1 MVQFHHLYEQE
12 IYPLPLEDG
21 FLVYAPLS
29 GLMMPMASDEVK
41 RLENHLATSSEDRE
55 AEELIAYINHER
67 KGRRTIPAKHSPS
80 EIHKLT
86 ILPTHR
92 CNFRCSYCYSSEGR
106 QNKTLTR
113 EKAIAMIDYF
123 IDKHRTSLTDLW
135 LAILGGGEPFLSPGL
150 TAEIIVHARKRAKE
164 QGFNLGI
171 GLTTNGS
178 LYDENLARVMVE
190 NAVSLGVSF
199 EVLEEIQNQQRQ
211 HYGKVV
217 ETVAK
222 YMDAGVDITIKSI
235 ITPANVFRLNEM
247 VVEMHR
253 LFPLVKKYKLQIV
266 EDPDIFS
273 ERKTMEMF
281 YADFTRYFFQA
292 EATGRDLGIDVYV
305 LASKYADML
314 IEHYCGGEMCLTP
327 EGTITI
333 CHRKSSSKELG
344 YEDFVY
350 GKVDEDG
357 TVHLDAARFSRLIA
371 HDINAREACAQC
383 FVKWHCG
390 GGCLAQ
396 ASIYNREQLDIICN
410 WTRSFTKEIL
420 ARRLQHALREDTG
433 NL

>member
-1 MVQFHHLYEQE
+1 
-12 IYPLPLEDG
+12 
-21 FLVYAPLS
+21 
-29 GLMMPMASDEVK
+29 
-41 RLENHLATSSEDRE
+41 
-55 AEELIAYINHER
+55 
-67 KGRRTIPAKHSPS
+67 
-80 EIHKLT
+80 
-86 ILPTHR
+86 
-92 CNFRCSYCYSSEGR
+92 
-106 QNKTLTR
+106 
-113 EKAIAMIDYF
+113 MIDYF

-150 TAEIIVHARKRAKE
+150 TAEIIVHARRRAKE

-178 LYDENLARVMVE
+178 LYDENLERVMVE

-281 YADFTRYFFQA
+281 YADFTHYFFQA

-396 ASIYNREQLDIICN
+396 ASIYNREQLDIICD